1 MACAITNSG
10 CLKQKTNMSTVIV
23 GNFDARATALLR
35 RYPLLVKLCA
45 LVAGVM
51 LVGGGAMYVYV
62 SHKHN
67 TNHVA
72 VSGHTTPS
80 SSEHQTAPQ
89 SSSTQTPNTSP
100 NTQTAGG
107 AAANTPAT
115 GGHTGSSGGST
126 GGSSG
131 GTTGGNSGGNS
142 GGGSGAPT
150 QTLNCAPN
158 PHLCGFPDATN
169 TGVPAGTSLTLY
181 NGDYTIT
188 TPGTV
193 VSGLHI
199 TGALNINAS
208 NVTVKNSKIDCI
220 GVGSPTGHDSCVI
233 LRSDHDTIQDSEV
246 GGGASG
252 TDFGNVGSI
261 IYSGGDVE
269 TNLILRVNMHHG
281 DDGLRLDGGTTVQ
294 DSYIHDLSDGIAG
307 SHSDGS
313 QSCQGSHMSFRHN
326 TIWGGNNDAIFLQG
340 GDCGSGANITDIV
353 VDHNLLIAFYT
364 PGNQSSFGIGVYRAS
379 NVTITNNQLS
389 HTGWQVDAI
398 GAPGPTDQITAYSGN
413 IFDDDGTTIPHP

>member
-1 MACAITNSG
+1 MP
-10 CLKQKTNMSTVIV
+10 KTKTSTVVV
-23 GNFDARATALLR
+23 GNFSTGTVSLLQ
-35 RYPLLVKLCA
+35 RYPVLIKLCA
-45 LVAGVM
+45 LAVGFVLVAG
-51 LVGGGAMYVYV
+51 GAAYVYV
-62 SHKHN
+62 SH
-67 TNHVA
+67 NHVVVGGRTTPSPPSHQA
-72 VSGHTTPS
+72 TPQTGHSQTPSTSPSNQVTGAPTANTPTTSGHTG
-80 SSEHQTAPQ
+80 
-89 SSSTQTPNTSP
+89 TS
-100 NTQTAGG
+100 GG
-107 AAANTPAT
+107 N
-115 GGHTGSSGGST
+115 SSGGST

-131 GTTGGNSGGNS
+131 GNSGGGTNN
-142 GGGSGAPT
+142 GGSGAPT
-150 QTLNCAPN
+150 QTLNCIPN

-169 TGVPAGTSLTLY
+169 TGVPAGQTLATV
-181 NGDYTIT
+181 NGDLIIT
-188 TPGTV
+188 TPGTYSNKHV
-193 VSGLHI
+193 
-199 TGALNINAS
+199 TGIIDIKTD
-208 NVTVKNSKIDCI
+208 NVIVKNMKVDCI
-220 GVGSPTGHDSCVI
+220 GAGDANGHGSCVI
-233 LRSDHDTIQDSEV
+233 MEGAHDTIQDSEV
-246 GGGASG
+246 GGGTSG
-252 TDFGNVGSI
+252 TDFGYVGSI

-364 PGNQSSFGIGVYRAS
+364 QGNQSSYGISVNRAS
-379 NVTITNNQLS
+379 NVSITNNQLS
-389 HTGWQVDAI
+389 HTGWQVAAI